1 MPDGELSVLYEDEW
15 LIAVDKPAGVH
26 TAPLRAGETGTL
38 LDRVLSRFPEIS
50 RLPGVK
56 PVEPGL
62 LHRLDQE
69 TSGVVVVART
79 EAAFRALRELFE
91 RGDAVKDYRAACR
104 AEEGRL
110 IPSTLRIE
118 SRFAPRG
125 PGRRMVRVV
134 LPGAAGKAREAT
146 RDIYTTEAGVEER
159 RGTSA
164 LLSAVIRRGFRHQV
178 RAHLSYLGLP
188 IFGDD
193 LYGVPAPA
201 GAPARMYLHACG
213 ISFAHP
219 LRGGT
224 VRIVSPLPDAF
235 HAALG

>member
-26 TAPLRAGETGTL
+26 TAPLHAGETGTL
-38 LDRVLSRFPEIS
+38 LDSVLSRFPEIS
-50 RLPGVK
+50 RLPGMK

-62 LHRLDQE
+62 LHRLDRE

-79 EAAFRALRELFE
+79 EPAFRALRELFE
-91 RGDAVKDYRAACR
+91 REDVVKDYRAACR
-104 AEEGRL
+104 ADEGRL
-110 IPSTLRIE
+110 IPSPMRVE

-134 LPGAAGKAREAT
+134 LPGAAGKVREAT
-146 RDIYTTEAGVEER
+146 PDIYVTEAGVEER
-159 RGTSA
+159 RGSSA

-178 RAHLSYLGLP
+178 RAHLSYLGFP
-188 IFGDD
+188 IFGDEV
-193 LYGVPAPA
+193 YGVPAPA

-213 ISFAHP
+213 ISFPHP
-219 LRGGT
+219 FRGGT
-224 VRIVSPLPDAF
+224 VHVVSPLPEAF

>member
-1 MPDGELSVLYEDEW
+1 MPGDELSVLYEDEW
-15 LIAVDKPAGVH
+15 LLAVDKPAGVH

-38 LDRVLSRFPEIS
+38 LDSVVSRFPEVS
-50 RLPGVK
+50 RLPGRK

-62 LHRLDQE
+62 LHRLDRE
-69 TSGVVVVART
+69 TSGVVIVART
-79 EAAFRALRELFE
+79 EAAFRALRDVFE
-91 RGDAVKDYRAACR
+91 KGDAVKDYRAACR

-134 LPGAAGKAREAT
+134 PPGAAEKTRETT
-146 RDIYTTEAGVEER
+146 RDVYVTEAEVEER
-159 RGTSA
+159 RGASV

-178 RAHLSYLGLP
+178 RAHLSYLGFP

-201 GAPARMYLHACG
+201 GAPARMYLHASG

-219 LRGGT
+219 VHGRA
-224 VRIVSPLPDAF
+224 VRVVSPLPDAF
-235 HAALG
+235 HDALG